1 MTAKQK
7 NGNLLPHSERRNY
20 DDFNEFFGR
29 KNVLTCPF
37 GKICSRVFV
46 ITTKHSF
53 EWRTWLRP
61 VHVFSRIIG
70 FYTIALQ
77 PLICTAFREHGVG
90 PTEYLLIA
98 PTHAL
103 LCASNFF
110 ISGLLDGRRLF
121 SFFLSFNTCYRS
133 SFAHCKLLVGIF
145 TTFTRHH
152 ATSALLSAARSVFH
166 LFQATTRCP
175 MFLRMCPHLFDFAFG
190 VCVVLG
196 YCNRMQVVRLLFHVQ
211 VTGGTSMDVVHD
223 YALNKNK
230 LEYFFLVCNWVV
242 PVVVYYYSIMI
253 WFQFFCSLV
262 GISWLSSQIETQ
274 GVNSLKDRFL
284 AANMFRKK
292 AIATVEEDANAE
304 INCAS
309 KMRNVDCDSDDAESK
324 VVSRRSVSGRLPV
337 QQPHLKSQIPLRVL
351 RRRDNFGFFASFW
364 NELIDS
370 LWQNDLLGYDEKNA
384 LSFISLPYAHFD
396 VMSNPA
402 AENVA
407 SWHVRKVEANPGM
420 NVREWLMLPPFVQAN
435 VLGKGKRLSLAN
447 VCTEHQT

>member
-1 MTAKQK
+1 MEGAY
-7 NGNLLPHSERRNY
+7 S
-20 DDFNEFFGR
+20 
-29 KNVLTCPF
+29 
-37 GKICSRVFV
+37 
-46 ITTKHSF
+46 
-53 EWRTWLRP
+53 
-61 VHVFSRIIG
+61 VFS
-70 FYTIALQ
+70 F
-77 PLICTAFREHGVG
+77 
-90 PTEYLLIA
+90 
-98 PTHAL
+98 
-103 LCASNFF
+103 
-110 ISGLLDGRRLF
+110 
-121 SFFLSFNTCYRS
+121 FNTCYRS
-133 SFAHCKLLVGIF
+133 SFARASYLLNLLRLHGIMLH
-145 TTFTRHH
+145 RRCC
-152 ATSALLSAARSVFH
+152 LLRSVFH
-166 LFQATTRCP
+166 LSGNHQMPHVLTYVPPSLSSRLVYALFWVIAIACKLSTDYFF
-175 MFLRMCPHLFDFAFG
+175 MFK
-190 VCVVLG
+190 
-196 YCNRMQVVRLLFHVQ
+196 LLVEP
-211 VTGGTSMDVVHD
+211 SMDVVHD

-262 GISWLSSQIETQ
+262 GIYLGFRLKLRRK

-284 AANMFRKK
+284 AAANMFRKK

-420 NVREWLMLPPFVQAN
+420 NVRVAN
-435 VLGKGKRLSLAN
+435 AASICASKCLGKERTSLAKTYALN
-447 VCTEHQT
+447 IKLESKFIIPTLPKYNQVAFEGWLYFRELSKEIEIVSFHEGVTVYFLCEISEEVGIDSIVFTFEGLDDDIVIPLEISNKRYTWTQLLISLER